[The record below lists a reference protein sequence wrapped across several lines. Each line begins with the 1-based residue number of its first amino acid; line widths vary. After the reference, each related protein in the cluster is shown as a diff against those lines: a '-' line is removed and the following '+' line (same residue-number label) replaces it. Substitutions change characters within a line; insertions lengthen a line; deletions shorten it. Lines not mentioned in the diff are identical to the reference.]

1 MVGDKVKED
10 VVVLG
15 ADEEKPTLGWTVRE
29 YMGTEVYRVGAPGV
43 PILEEGGLQV
53 GDRVLIANLEMTVGK
68 GGEGLYAEVGNL
80 YARLAFDEDDRHSW
94 VCTYAKRK
102 GAWL

>member
-1 MVGDKVKED
+1 MDKVKED

-43 PILEEGGLQV
+43 PILEEGGLQA
-53 GDRVLIANLEMTVGK
+53 GDRVLICNFSSYV
-68 GGEGLYAEVGNL
+68 VV
-80 YARLAFDEDDRHSW
+80 R
-94 VCTYAKRK
+94 
-102 GAWL
+102 